1 VKTAAIRIAAAKAI
15 AMRSGGAVKATASTS
30 GNPKLKLVG
39 KATPKSKKTTP
50 VVKKTTPVVP
60 TPLTSG
66 SSSTPVSASVVN
78 KAKGKDASVPPSNGK
93 KRITRATKA

>member
-1 VKTAAIRIAAAKAI
+1 VKTAAIRIDAAKAI
-15 AMRSGGAVKATASTS
+15 AMRGGDAVKAT

-39 KATPKSKKTTP
+39 KTTPKSKKTTP

-66 SSSTPVSASVVN
+66 SSSTPASASVVN